1 MTSERNKSVQV
12 RTAAYQ
18 MVRRL
23 RTELNI
29 VLFTGRFR
37 FVARRRNGLFR
48 RSGFFADTEH
58 VAGAA
63 LGVQQESFAG
73 SVNFAA
79 QAVDID
85 FDQVGKGIEVFVP
98 DVFGDFSAADDA
110 SGVADEVF
118 EQRVFLVGKRDAAIA
133 ASGNLRGGIER
144 QIRDGQLRGFEF

>member
-79 QAVDID
+79 QTIDVD
-85 FDQVGKGIEVFVP
+85 FDQVGERIEVFVP
-98 DVFGDFSAADDA
+98 NVFSNFSATDDA
-110 SGVADEVF
+110 SGVADEIF
-118 EQRVFLVGKRDAAIA
+118 EQRVFRVGQGNVAI
-133 ASGNLRGGIER
+133 G
-144 QIRDGQLRGFEF
+144 